1 MNLYPSAADLL
12 RAVADLLDDEVMP
25 AVPAE
30 LAHKVRV
37 ASNLARIVGRECELS
52 APAAEAERRALAG
65 LLGHEGELAELRS
78 ELSARLRH
86 GDLTLERDAWQ
97 VAVEVTRQELAVVKP
112 GHDRWEGK

>member
-1 MNLYPSAADLL
+1 MNLYPNAAELL
-12 RAVADLLDDEVMP
+12 RAVAALLDDEVMP

-37 ASNLARIVGRECELS
+37 ASNVARIVGRECEL
-52 APAAEAERRALAG
+52 AEPAANAERLALAG
-65 LLGHEGELAELRS
+65 LLGHDGPLAELRS

-86 GDLTLERDAWQ
+86 GDPALEHEAWR